1 MAHEISSRCSAGA
14 AGSACRLSSWAPSS
28 VGTRGRS
35 STRGLRPSS
44 DGAILGRCVLKST
57 ELLLLRPMM
66 PLVTDTLDRLF
77 TLHRGDLAQDKD
89 RVLAELGPRIRG
101 MAVSHVQVDGALLD
115 RLPNLEIVANFG
127 VGYDTIDAAECGRRG
142 VTVTNTPDVLTDEV
156 ADLALG
162 LLLAT
167 LRQIPQSDRYLR
179 QGRWLDKP
187 FPLTGTLRGAQGRHP
202 RPRPDRPGGGPPP
215 RRLRAPVAY
224 HGRRRQ
230 DDVPYEYH
238 PTLLGL
244 ARAVDVLIVVRA
256 GRAGDEEHRRPRGA
270 GGPRPRGR
278 AGQRRPRHPGRRGR
292 ARGGAG
298 RRHDPERRARRVRRR
313 AAGAPGPDRPGAHRA
328 AAPMSG
334 RPSTHTRNAMGQLVI
349 DNLCRGSPAR
359 GR

>member
-1 MAHEISSRCSAGA
+1 M
-14 AGSACRLSSWAPSS
+14 
-28 VGTRGRS
+28 
-35 STRGLRPSS
+35 
-44 DGAILGRCVLKST
+44 KST

-187 FPLTGTLRGAQGRHP
+187 FPLTGTLRGRKVGILGLGRIGRAVAH
-202 RPRPDRPGGGPPP
+202 
-215 RRLRAPVAY
+215 RLVAFGAPVAY

-244 ARAVDVLIVVRA
+244 AKAVDVLIVVA
-256 GRAGDEEHRRPRGA
+256 P
-270 GGPRPRGR
+270 GGPETRNIVDREVLAALGPEGVLVNV
-278 AGQRRPRHPGRRGR
+278 
-292 ARGGAG
+292 ARGTLVDEDAL
-298 RRHDPERRARRVRRR
+298 
-313 AAGAPGPDRPGAHRA
+313 A
-328 AAPMSG
+328 AALADGTIQSAGLDVFADEPRVPQALIAQEHTVLLPHVGSA
-334 RPSTHTRNAMGQLVI
+334 STHTRNAMGQLVI
-349 DNLCRGSPAR
+349 DNLVSWFSGKGPVTPVAETPHPRP
-359 GR
+359 